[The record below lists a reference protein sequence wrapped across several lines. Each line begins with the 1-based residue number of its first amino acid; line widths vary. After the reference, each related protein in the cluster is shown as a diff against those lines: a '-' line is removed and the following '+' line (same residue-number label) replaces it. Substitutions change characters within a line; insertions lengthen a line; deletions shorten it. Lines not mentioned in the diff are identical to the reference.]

1 MARSNITRLPNA
13 RRKVRE
19 ASTRPT
25 EKSGTVIRFPID
37 RVIEPSPYTQRCMER
52 ARLMLET
59 GDAAIMQMAMAIFAV
74 MDPRQQARVHGRLV
88 ALKALDRSGAAN
100 ALAWVEYESASKARK
115 QDLDR
120 AASLVFQNEYQ

>member
-1 MARSNITRLPNA
+1 MARSNVTRLPNA
-13 RRKVRE
+13 RRKFSRH
-19 ASTRPT
+19 P
-25 EKSGTVIRFPID
+25 EKCGTVLRFPID
-37 RVIEPSPYTQRCMER
+37 RVIEPSPYTQRCMEQ
-52 ARLMLET
+52 ARLMLEA
-59 GDAAIMQMAMAIFAV
+59 GDAAIMQLAMAIFAV
-74 MDPRQQARVHGRLV
+74 IDPRQRARVHGRLV